1 MARYAFVVKIVAGV
15 GSLSQAAHAFQV
27 ARLRRASHL
36 TLVAHETTTITG
48 VVTEFF
54 DRNGPLKDLFS
65 IRVEIITA
73 ETTFDFWRH
82 FLQPSDLALYCD
94 DRGKAS
100 LVFNLSR
107 LLFRKK
113 FALLEDGE
121 LAYSWRQVAE
131 FEPRRSKIRTV
142 IASLLHVNNS
152 YGANWSS
159 SKIYVTDPQEFL
171 DNQPAALLTEIRAKV
186 VPFPNVLHLLEELGD
201 SASSFI
207 GDQIDALNEEVR
219 QALHEDDLSVYFDGG
234 PPSLSPWSNLKS
246 TKNLIVFP
254 HPSMRTVGRY
264 PTDCVVSDRSC
275 PAEFVIFHLLSTCA
289 SFRVYVARS
298 SVKRYLNQFLNGSN
312 ISARIFVYDLIADD
326 LEEQYFSKLH
336 FLHGKRGLV
345 SETSF
350 IEGDE
355 Q

>member
-27 ARLRRASHL
+27 ARLQRASHL

-54 DRNGPLKDLFS
+54 DRNGPLKDFSS

-73 ETTFDFWRH
+73 KTTFDFWRH

-94 DRGKAS
+94 DRGAVS
-100 LVFNLSR
+100 LVFNLGR

-121 LAYSWRQVAE
+121 LAYNWRQVAE
-131 FEPRRSKIRTV
+131 FEPPRSKIRTV
-142 IASLLHVNNS
+142 IASLLRLNYA
-152 YGANWSS
+152 YGSNWSS
-159 SKIYVTDPQEFL
+159 TKIYVTDPQEFL
-171 DNQPAALLTEIRAKV
+171 DNQSPALLTEIRARV
-186 VPFPNVLHLLEELGD
+186 IPLPNVLHLLEELGD
-201 SASSFI
+201 PASSFI
-207 GDQIDALNEEVR
+207 RDQISALSEEVH
-219 QALHEDDLSVYFDGG
+219 QVLQDDGLSVYFDGG
-234 PPSLSPWSNLKS
+234 HPSLSPWSNLKS
-246 TKNLIVFP
+246 TENLVVFP
-254 HPSMRTVGRY
+254 HPNMRNVGQY
-264 PTDCVVSDRSC
+264 PTDCVVSDRSV
-275 PAEFVIFHLLSTCA
+275 PAELVIFHLLSTCV
-289 SFRVYVARS
+289 SFRVYVVRS
-298 SVKRYLNQFLNGSN
+298 SLMRYLNQFLKGSN
-312 ISARIFVYDLIADD
+312 VSARISVHDLITDD

-336 FLHGKRGLV
+336 FLHGKGGLV

-350 IEGDE
+350 TEGDE